1 VVANQGWYA
10 LKLNAYCILAKFF
23 FQKTDPTR
31 PWAGL
36 PIEVPRNVDTAVDF
50 IVGNGESTLFWS
62 DRWLNGK
69 TIAELAP
76 NLIQL
81 VPPRVMKRRTV
92 AQALQNRSWVNAIR
106 GALTVPVITEYLLI
120 WDQVDGFVLQPD
132 VQDKTLLEIV
142 SVRNIQQQ
150 ICLCCIF

>member
-1 VVANQGWYA
+1 
-10 LKLNAYCILAKFF
+10 
-23 FQKTDPTR
+23 
-31 PWAGL
+31 
-36 PIEVPRNVDTAVDF
+36 
-50 IVGNGESTLFWS
+50 
-62 DRWLNGK
+62 
-69 TIAELAP
+69 
-76 NLIQL
+76 
-81 VPPRVMKRRTV
+81 MKRRTV